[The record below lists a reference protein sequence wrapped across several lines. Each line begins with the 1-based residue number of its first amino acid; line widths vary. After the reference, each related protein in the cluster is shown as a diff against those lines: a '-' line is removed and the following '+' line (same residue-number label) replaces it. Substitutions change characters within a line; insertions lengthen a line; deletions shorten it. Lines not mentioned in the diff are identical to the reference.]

1 MSQISKI
8 KYSDIQEVKRFD
20 AEYFRPFNL
29 LAEKLITTSNFAYLE
44 KLGKFIIGPF
54 GSTVKVEDYVE
65 EKEYKY
71 IRGKDIKNGVLID
84 VDNSAI
90 TKVKFDSLPKY
101 HLKNNDVLITVVGT
115 LGNVAIYRDSFGP
128 AIFSCKST
136 IFRSNKIN
144 PEFLMIFLDTKYGRS
159 LLMRNERGA
168 IQKGFNLPDLKKIPV
183 PIFSDLFYQSI
194 NDMVL
199 LSYKKQTQ
207 SKLLYKEA
215 EEILLKELGLLNYE
229 IKHTLAFGT
238 TKKKIDEAK
247 RYDSEYFQPKY
258 KDIIKKIEKYD
269 GGYFKLSD
277 KNYAKISRG
286 TLIPDSFYNSEKGNP
301 YIRGADF
308 SSGILGNDKLVFI
321 DNSFQKTR
329 ETIVREND
337 IVFSLIGSV
346 GATALVPKD
355 FDNSFISNN
364 TGKVSIKNFEPIVL
378 QIIFQSII
386 GKFQFEKEKTQ
397 TAQPKISSDQ
407 VGNFKIPLI
416 KPSIQKQIAEKI
428 QESHKLRKESKDLL
442 EEAKRKVEEEIEK
455 PAG

>member
-1 MSQISKI
+1 MAQISYI
-8 KYSDIQEVKRFD
+8 KHTDVKEARRYD
-20 AEYFRPFNL
+20 AEYFKPFNL
-29 LAEKLITTSNFAYLE
+29 HAEKLIINSNFSYLE

-65 EKEYKY
+65 KAKYKY
-71 IRGKDIKNGVLID
+71 IRGKDIKNGILSD

-90 TKVKFDSLPKY
+90 TKEKFDSLPRY
-101 HLKNNDVLITVVGT
+101 HLKNNDILITVVGT

-136 IFRSNKIN
+136 VFRSNKID
-144 PEFLMIFLDTKYGRS
+144 PEFLMIFLDTKFGKS

-183 PIFSDLFYQSI
+183 PTFSDKFYK
-194 NDMVL
+194 MVNNFVS
-199 LSYKKQTQ
+199 LSHQKQTQ
-207 SKLLYKEA
+207 SKTLYHEA
-215 EEILLKELGLLNYE
+215 EELLLAELGLLNYQVKHELTFSTTRKE
-229 IKHTLAFGT
+229 IE
-238 TKKKIDEAK
+238 EAH

-258 KDIIKKIEKYD
+258 AEIIKKIEGYE

-286 TLIPDSFYNSEKGNP
+286 SLIPDIFYNSEKGTP

-308 SSGILGNDKLVFI
+308 SSGILGDNKLVYI
-321 DNSFQKTR
+321 DSRFEKTR
-329 ETIVREND
+329 ETIVKKND

-346 GATALVPKD
+346 GATAVVSTQ

-364 TGKVSIKNFEPIVL
+364 TGKISVKNFDSIVL
-378 QIIFQSII
+378 QIIFQSLI
-386 GKFQFEKEKTQ
+386 GRLQFEKEKTQ

-416 KPSIQKQIAEKI
+416 KSLIQKQIAEKI
-428 QESHKLRKESKDLL
+428 QESHKLRKESKELL
-442 EEAKRKVEEEIEK
+442 DEAKRKVEEEIEK
-455 PAG
+455 E

>member
-1 MSQISKI
+1 MAQISYI
-8 KYSDIQEVKRFD
+8 KHTDVKEARRYD
-20 AEYFRPFNL
+20 AEYFKPFNL
-29 LAEKLITTSNFAYLE
+29 HAEKLIINSNFSYLE

-65 EKEYKY
+65 KAKYKY
-71 IRGKDIKNGVLID
+71 IRGKDIKNGILSD

-90 TKVKFDSLPKY
+90 TKEKFDSLPRY
-101 HLKNNDVLITVVGT
+101 HLKNNDILITVVGT

-136 IFRSNKIN
+136 VFRSNKID
-144 PEFLMIFLDTKYGRS
+144 PEFLMIFLDTKFGKS

-183 PIFSDLFYQSI
+183 PTFSDKFYK
-194 NDMVL
+194 MVNNFVS
-199 LSYKKQTQ
+199 LSHQKQTQ
-207 SKLLYKEA
+207 SKTLYHEA
-215 EEILLKELGLLNYE
+215 EELLLAELGLLNYQVKHELTFSTTRKE
-229 IKHTLAFGT
+229 IE
-238 TKKKIDEAK
+238 EAH

-258 KDIIKKIEKYD
+258 AEIIKKIEGYE

-286 TLIPDSFYNSEKGNP
+286 SLIPDIFYNSEKGTP

-308 SSGILGNDKLVFI
+308 SSGILGDNKLVYI
-321 DNSFQKTR
+321 DSRFEKTR
-329 ETIVREND
+329 ETIVKKND

-346 GATALVPKD
+346 GATAVVSTQ

-364 TGKVSIKNFEPIVL
+364 TGKISVKNFDSIVL
-378 QIIFQSII
+378 QIIFQSLI
-386 GKFQFEKEKTQ
+386 GRLQFEKEKTQ

-428 QESHKLRKESKDLL
+428 QESHKLRKESKELL

-455 PAG
+455 E